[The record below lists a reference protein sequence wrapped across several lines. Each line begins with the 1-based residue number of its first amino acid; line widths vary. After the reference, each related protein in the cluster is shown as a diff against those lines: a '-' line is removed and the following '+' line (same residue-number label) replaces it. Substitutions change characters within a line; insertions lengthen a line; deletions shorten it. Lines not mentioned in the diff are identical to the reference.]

1 MSVVAALQKTN
12 RTMAKD
18 KIEELADTLINL
30 KPQEAEKLQIVIKAK
45 MMPEIERQK
54 GLLQQQPNN
63 PQMQQMARPP
73 QQRMAPPTTRDLAMK
88 GLLR

>member
-1 MSVVAALQKTN
+1 
-12 RTMAKD
+12 MAKD
-18 KIEELADTLINL
+18 KIEQLADTIINL
-30 KPQEAEKLQIVIKAK
+30 KPEEAEKLQIVIKAK
-45 MMPEIERQK
+45 MMPEVERQK

-73 QQRMAPPTTRDLAMK
+73 QQGMAPPTTRDLAMR

>member
-1 MSVVAALQKTN
+1 
-12 RTMAKD
+12 
-18 KIEELADTLINL
+18 
-30 KPQEAEKLQIVIKAK
+30 

-54 GLLQQQPNN
+54 GLLQDQPNN

-73 QQRMAPPTTRDLAMK
+73 QQQMAPPTTRDLAMK

>member
-1 MSVVAALQKTN
+1 
-12 RTMAKD
+12 MAKD
-18 KIEELADTLINL
+18 KIEQLADTIINL
-30 KPQEAEKLQIVIKAK
+30 KPEEAEKLQVVIKAK

-54 GLLQQQPNN
+54 GLLQDQPNN

-73 QQRMAPPTTRDLAMK
+73 QQQMAPPTTRDLAMR

>member
-1 MSVVAALQKTN
+1 
-12 RTMAKD
+12 MA
-18 KIEELADTLINL
+18 E
-30 KPQEAEKLQIVIKAK
+30 V
-45 MMPEIERQK
+45 ERQK

-73 QQRMAPPTTRDLAMK
+73 QRGMAPPTTRDLAMR

>member
-1 MSVVAALQKTN
+1 
-12 RTMAKD
+12 MAKD
-18 KIEELADTLINL
+18 KIEQLADTIIGL
-30 KPQEAEKLQIVIKAK
+30 KPEEAEKLQVVIKAK

-54 GLLQQQPNN
+54 GLLQDQPNN

-73 QQRMAPPTTRDLAMK
+73 QQQMAPPTTRDLAMK

>member
-1 MSVVAALQKTN
+1 MSVVAALQKTK